1 MATYPHA
8 AVWLDHAEAKLF
20 RIGPETF
27 EMTTVAAPQHHI
39 RRHASRTR
47 EVHHPADDQQFF
59 RAVTDALQSAR
70 EILVLGPGN
79 AKLELMKYVQK
90 HAPGLEAKIVGVQTI
105 DHPTDREIVAFAR
118 SYLLAV
124 DRRRAAFEH

>member
-1 MATYPHA
+1 
-8 AVWLDHAEAKLF
+8 
-20 RIGPETF
+20 
-27 EMTTVAAPQHHI
+27 
-39 RRHASRTR
+39 
-47 EVHHPADDQQFF
+47 FF

-70 EILVLGPGN
+70 EILVLGPGT

-90 HAPGLEAKIVGVQTI
+90 HTPALAAKIVGVQTI
-105 DHPTDREIVAFAR
+105 DHPTDRELVAYAR